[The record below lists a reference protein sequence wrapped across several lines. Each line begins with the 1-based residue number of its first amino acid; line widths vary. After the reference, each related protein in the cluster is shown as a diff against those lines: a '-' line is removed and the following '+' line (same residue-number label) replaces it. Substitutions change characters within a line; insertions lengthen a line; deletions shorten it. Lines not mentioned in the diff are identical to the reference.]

1 MHYSHKTK
9 HQVLSGVLALILSLS
24 LLLPTIP
31 TVWADEAA
39 DPEAAIQAVTDQLA
53 AAGETAPAAESS
65 EPTTAPAASFQSTD
79 DGADVIALTQNGH
92 FLAKIPLPEGVT
104 VTENDLASIV
114 WSMDKDE
121 TKEYVDADQYPNQTK
136 GGELS
141 TWKTNGSKA
150 DLFTVESCTLTEE
163 NGATY
168 LCLSFSNACY
178 WGSDPSAPHA
188 SGGKYLDVCGYFNL
202 TAKLGDT
209 TIGSAPVKIV
219 PYDSFHTMQEIYED
233 LDNMVSYAAE
243 NTNLYV
249 KKYSMGKSS
258 GVIYDPMDMPYMILA
273 KNAQAVSDWLAFCDK
288 AETDP
293 TGTLKDIAAG
303 KYDDLKIPVMYSNIH
318 PNEVAATDGVMAFA
332 WMLIESAAADGKLD
346 YSKLTGF
353 TDEGKAELASEMG
366 PVGVAGSTAVPDL
379 VKDTATY
386 LGYLTA
392 GNSGS
397 GVIDLD
403 KYYTSE
409 NVSLTV
415 DELLDDV
422 FFILVP
428 EENVEGRTYVTRQP
442 SAGYDLNRD
451 NSFQTTP
458 ETQNMQHLIA
468 TFNPT
473 LLAEFHGR
481 IKGFQVE
488 PCDPPHEPNFEYD
501 LLAKHL
507 LSAGE
512 ALGIAAVA
520 NNDGYNSYVTPQ
532 RDYLYYTGNKT
543 ADGSDETYWEP
554 WDDMSTSYTPQFAM
568 LQGTIAYTVEL
579 PAYNDDTVQAVQ
591 YGCLGQSVYVAGEKE
606 SILTCQVQIFE
617 RGVTNA
623 NSDAYEMVGQWLC
636 NQYDVEGAE
645 AGIFRP
651 EYTGDGENGNFYPEC
666 YIIPLDGANQSN
678 LQAAYD
684 MMTWLSRND
693 VKILITEQAVTVDGV
708 TYPAGTMIIS
718 MYQAKRSVANGALYD
733 GTFITDWTDLYSEGI
748 TSFAATRGFDMVTVT
763 KPTVYQTIS
772 AACGSWMDYDD
783 CQLYVA
789 ANKGTYFTGKHG
801 ADVVISNASED
812 STAAVNALLQAGKT
826 VGMVTDA
833 QSGFYGDFICSYADF
848 LTIADKFTVSATGIS
863 QKDAGYPA
871 ATTISKAPVI
881 YITGAAGKDT
891 SGFVYTKQ
899 VSSASNWNY
908 DRCAMELMGFATTS
922 DVSEATGIIGASSPN
937 ADALAAIQSGTPYI
951 GYGRSGVSSVAKLI
965 GATRSS
971 ASGMDCLGY
980 VTYPTTT
987 LVNASYVMDGDDIL
1001 YGYGLGWF
1009 SEIPEGAQVLVQMD
1023 GSKTPTEGFINAIT
1037 DSQKEKMNAYLNDS
1051 VQGIQ
1056 YQGADADGNQ
1066 VNVVLFANSL
1076 TNKVHQRDEYAFIS
1090 NFLFSSVLSSEAYV
1104 PTEAASY
1111 TLSYSVDGAE
1121 APVDAASYEE
1131 DDTVTLAAAPE
1142 KDGYTFASWVIG
1154 EQSFE
1159 AGEQIVL
1166 DSSLTAQADEN
1177 GVITVTA
1184 QFTQNP
1190 VEPVTPD
1197 QPAQPGAST
1206 GDHSQ
1211 MTVWITLAVLCGA
1224 GSAAAVIGHKKKK
1237 A

>member
-39 DPEAAIQAVTDQLA
+39 DPETVIESVTDQLA
-53 AAGETAPAAESS
+53 AAGETTTPVTESEPAA
-65 EPTTAPAASFQSTD
+65 APASFQSTD
-79 DGADVIALTQNGH
+79 GGADVIALTENGH
-92 FLAKIPLPEGVT
+92 FLAKLPLSADT
-104 VTENDLASIV
+104 TLTEDDLASIV

-141 TWKTNGSKA
+141 TWQTSKKTP
-150 DLFTVESCTLTEE
+150 LFTVESCTLAEE
-163 NGATY
+163 NGTTY
-168 LCLSFSNACY
+168 LCLSFSSVCY
-178 WGSDPSAPHA
+178 WGSDPSAPH
-188 SGGKYLDVCGYFNL
+188 SNGGSYLDVCGYFNL
-202 TAKLGDT
+202 TAKLGET
-209 TIGSAPVKIV
+209 ALGSAAVKIV

-233 LDNMVSYAAE
+233 LDNMVTYAAD

-249 KKYSMGKSS
+249 KKFSMGKSS
-258 GVIYDPMDMPYMILA
+258 GVIY
-273 KNAQAVSDWLAFCDK
+273 
-288 AETDP
+288 
-293 TGTLKDIAAG
+293 
-303 KYDDLKIPVMYSNIH
+303 
-318 PNEVAATDGVMAFA
+318 
-332 WMLIESAAADGKLD
+332 
-346 YSKLTGF
+346 
-353 TDEGKAELASEMG
+353 
-366 PVGVAGSTAVPDL
+366 
-379 VKDTATY
+379 
-386 LGYLTA
+386 
-392 GNSGS
+392 
-397 GVIDLD
+397 
-403 KYYTSE
+403 
-409 NVSLTV
+409 
-415 DELLDDV
+415 ELLDDV

-428 EENVEGRTYVTRQP
+428 EEKVEGRTYVTRHT
-442 SAGYDLNRD
+442 SGGYDLNRD
-451 NSFQTTP
+451 NSFQTTA

-473 LLAEFHGR
+473 LLTEFHGR

-543 ADGSDETYWEP
+543 ADGADETYWEP

-591 YGCLGQSVYVAGEKE
+591 YGCLGQSVYVAGEKN
-606 SILTCQVQIFE
+606 SILTCQVQIYE

-645 AGIFRP
+645 AGLFRP
-651 EYTGDGENGNFYPEC
+651 EYTGEGENGNFYPEC

-693 VKILITEQAVTVDGV
+693 VKILVTEQPVTVDGV
-708 TYPAGTMIIS
+708 TYPADTMVIS

-733 GTFITDWTDLYSEGI
+733 GTFITDWNDLYSEGI

-763 KPTVYQTIS
+763 KPAVYQTVS
-772 AACGSWMDYDD
+772 AACGSWMGYDD
-783 CQLYVA
+783 CKLYVA

-826 VGMVTDA
+826 VGMLTDA

-848 LTIADKFTVSATGIS
+848 LTVADKFTVSATGIS

-871 ATTISKAPVI
+871 ATTISKAPVV
-881 YITGAAGKDT
+881 YITGAAGKNS
-891 SGFVYTKQ
+891 SGFVYTSQ
-899 VSSASNWNY
+899 VSSAANWNY
-908 DRCAMELMGFATTS
+908 DRCAMELMGFETTTDLS
-922 DVSEATGIIGASSPN
+922 AATGIIGASRPN

-951 GYGRSGVSSVAKLI
+951 GYGSNSSTVAKLI
-965 GATRSS
+965 GAARSS
-971 ASGMDCLGY
+971 ASGMDCLGF

-987 LVNASYVMDGDDIL
+987 LVNASYVVDGDDIL
-1001 YGYGLGWF
+1001 YGYGLGWC

-1023 GSKTPTEGFINAIT
+1023 GSKTPTEGFIKANT
-1037 DSQKEKMNAYLNDS
+1037 DSGKEKMNAYLDNS
-1051 VQGIQ
+1051 VQAIQ
-1056 YQGADADGNQ
+1056 YQGADTEGNQ

-1111 TLSYSVDGAE
+1111 TLSYSVDGAQ
-1121 APVDAASYEE
+1121 APADAASYEE

-1142 KDGYTFASWVIG
+1142 KGGYTFTGWTIG
-1154 EQSFE
+1154 EQTFE
-1159 AGEQIVL
+1159 AGAQIVL

-1177 GVITVTA
+1177 GVITVMA
-1184 QFTQNP
+1184 QFSQNP

-1197 QPAQPGAST
+1197 QPADPAQPGAST

-1211 MTVWITLAVLCGA
+1211 MTVWISLAVLCGA
-1224 GSAAAVIGHKKKK
+1224 GTAAAVIGGKKKK

>member
-24 LLLPTIP
+24 LSLLLPTIP

-39 DPEAAIQAVTDQLA
+39 DPETVIESVTDQLA
-53 AAGETAPAAESS
+53 AAGETTTPVTESEPAA
-65 EPTTAPAASFQSTD
+65 APAASFQSTD

-121 TKEYVDADQYPNQTK
+121 TQSYVSEEQYPNQTK

-141 TWKTNGSKA
+141 TWQTSKKTP
-150 DLFTVESCTLTEE
+150 LFTVESCTLAEE
-163 NGATY
+163 NGTTY
-168 LCLSFSNACY
+168 LCLSFSSACY
-178 WGSDPSAPHA
+178 WGSDPSAPH
-188 SGGKYLDVCGYFNL
+188 SNGGSYLDVCGYFNL
-202 TAKLGDT
+202 TAKLGET
-209 TIGSAPVKIV
+209 ALGSAAVKIV

-233 LDNMVSYAAE
+233 LDNMVTYAAD

-249 KKYSMGKSS
+249 KKFSMGKSS
-258 GVIYDPMDMPYMILA
+258 GVIY
-273 KNAQAVSDWLAFCDK
+273 
-288 AETDP
+288 
-293 TGTLKDIAAG
+293 
-303 KYDDLKIPVMYSNIH
+303 
-318 PNEVAATDGVMAFA
+318 
-332 WMLIESAAADGKLD
+332 
-346 YSKLTGF
+346 
-353 TDEGKAELASEMG
+353 
-366 PVGVAGSTAVPDL
+366 
-379 VKDTATY
+379 
-386 LGYLTA
+386 
-392 GNSGS
+392 
-397 GVIDLD
+397 
-403 KYYTSE
+403 
-409 NVSLTV
+409 
-415 DELLDDV
+415 ELLDDV

-428 EENVEGRTYVTRQP
+428 EENVEGRTYVTRHP
-442 SAGYDLNRD
+442 SGGYDLNRD
-451 NSFQTTP
+451 NSFQTTA

-473 LLAEFHGR
+473 LLTEFHGR

-543 ADGSDETYWEP
+543 ADGADETYWEP

-591 YGCLGQSVYVAGEKE
+591 YGCLGQSVYVAGEKN
-606 SILTCQVQIFE
+606 SILTCQVQIYE

-623 NSDAYEMVGQWLC
+623 NSDSHDMVGQWLC

-645 AGIFRP
+645 AGLFRP
-651 EYTGDGENGNFYPEC
+651 EYTGEGENGNFYPEC

-693 VKILITEQAVTVDGV
+693 VKILVTEQPVTVDGV
-708 TYPAGTMIIS
+708 TYPAGTMVIS

-763 KPTVYQTIS
+763 KPAVYQTVS
-772 AACGSWMDYDD
+772 AACGSWMGYDD
-783 CQLYVA
+783 CKLYVA

-848 LTIADKFTVSATGIS
+848 LTVADKFTVSATGIS

-871 ATTISKAPVI
+871 ATTISKAPVV
-881 YITGAAGKDT
+881 YITGAAGKNS
-891 SGFVYTKQ
+891 SGFVYTSQ
-899 VSSASNWNY
+899 VSSAANWNY
-908 DRCAMELMGFATTS
+908 DRCAMELMGFETTTDLS
-922 DVSEATGIIGASSPN
+922 AATGIIGASRPS

-951 GYGRSGVSSVAKLI
+951 GYGSNSSTVAKLI
-965 GATRSS
+965 GAARSS
-971 ASGMDCLGY
+971 ASGMDCLGF

-987 LVNASYVMDGDDIL
+987 LVNASYVVDSDDIL

-1023 GSKTPTEGFINAIT
+1023 GSKTPTEGFIKANT
-1037 DSQKEKMNAYLNDS
+1037 DSGKEKMNAYLDNS
-1051 VQGIQ
+1051 VQAIQ
-1056 YQGADADGNQ
+1056 YQGADTEGNQ

-1111 TLSYSVDGAE
+1111 TLSYSVDGAQ
-1121 APVDAASYEE
+1121 APADAASYEE

-1142 KDGYTFASWVIG
+1142 KGGYTFTGWTIG
-1154 EQSFE
+1154 EQTFE
-1159 AGEQIVL
+1159 AGAQIVL

-1184 QFTQNP
+1184 QFSQNP

-1197 QPAQPGAST
+1197 QPADPAQPGAST

-1211 MTVWITLAVLCGA
+1211 MTVWISLAVLCGA
-1224 GSAAAVIGHKKKK
+1224 GTAAAVIGGKKKK

>member
-39 DPEAAIQAVTDQLA
+39 DPETVIESVTDQLA
-53 AAGETAPAAESS
+53 AAGETTTPVTESEPAA
-65 EPTTAPAASFQSTD
+65 APAASFQSTD
-79 DGADVIALTQNGH
+79 GGADVIALTQNGH

-163 NGATY
+163 NGAAY

-178 WGSDPSAPHA
+178 WGSDPSAPH
-188 SGGKYLDVCGYFNL
+188 SNGGSYLDVCGYFNL
-202 TAKLGDT
+202 TAKLGET
-209 TIGSAPVKIV
+209 ALGSAAVKIV

-233 LDNMVSYAAE
+233 LDNMVTYAAD

-249 KKYSMGKSS
+249 KKFSMGKSS
-258 GVIYDPMDMPYMILA
+258 GVIY
-273 KNAQAVSDWLAFCDK
+273 
-288 AETDP
+288 
-293 TGTLKDIAAG
+293 
-303 KYDDLKIPVMYSNIH
+303 
-318 PNEVAATDGVMAFA
+318 
-332 WMLIESAAADGKLD
+332 
-346 YSKLTGF
+346 
-353 TDEGKAELASEMG
+353 
-366 PVGVAGSTAVPDL
+366 
-379 VKDTATY
+379 
-386 LGYLTA
+386 
-392 GNSGS
+392 
-397 GVIDLD
+397 
-403 KYYTSE
+403 
-409 NVSLTV
+409 
-415 DELLDDV
+415 ELLDDV

-428 EENVEGRTYVTRQP
+428 EENVEGRTYVTRHP
-442 SAGYDLNRD
+442 SGGYDLNRD
-451 NSFQTTP
+451 NSFQTTA

-543 ADGSDETYWEP
+543 ADGADETYWEP

-591 YGCLGQSVYVAGEKE
+591 YGCLGQSVYVAGEKN
-606 SILTCQVQIFE
+606 SILTCQVQIYE

-623 NSDAYEMVGQWLC
+623 NSDSYDMVGQWLC

-645 AGIFRP
+645 AGLFRP
-651 EYTGDGENGNFYPEC
+651 EYTGEGENGNFYPEC

-693 VKILITEQAVTVDGV
+693 VKILVTEQPVTVDGV
-708 TYPAGTMIIS
+708 TYPAGTMVIS

-763 KPTVYQTIS
+763 KPAVYQTVS
-772 AACGSWMDYDD
+772 AACGSWMGYDD
-783 CQLYVA
+783 CKLYVA

-848 LTIADKFTVSATGIS
+848 LTVADKFTVSATGIS

-871 ATTISKAPVI
+871 ATTISKAPVV
-881 YITGAAGKDT
+881 YITGAAGKNS
-891 SGFVYTKQ
+891 SGFVYTSQ
-899 VSSASNWNY
+899 VSSAANWNY
-908 DRCAMELMGFATTS
+908 DRCAMELMGFETTTDLS
-922 DVSEATGIIGASSPN
+922 AATGIIGASRPN

-951 GYGRSGVSSVAKLI
+951 GYGSNSSTVAKLI
-965 GATRSS
+965 GAARSS
-971 ASGMDCLGY
+971 ASGMDCLGF

-987 LVNASYVMDGDDIL
+987 LVNASYVVDGDDIL

-1023 GSKTPTEGFINAIT
+1023 GSKTPTEGFIKANT
-1037 DSQKEKMNAYLNDS
+1037 DSGKEKMNAYLDNS
-1051 VQGIQ
+1051 VQAIQ
-1056 YQGADADGNQ
+1056 YQGADTEGNQ

-1090 NFLFSSVLSSEAYV
+1090 NYLFSSVLSSEAYV

-1111 TLSYSVDGAE
+1111 TLSYSVDGAQ
-1121 APVDAASYEE
+1121 APADAASYEE

-1142 KDGYTFASWVIG
+1142 KGGYTFSGWTIG
-1154 EQSFE
+1154 EQTFE
-1159 AGEQIVL
+1159 AGAQIVL

-1184 QFTQNP
+1184 QFSQNP

-1197 QPAQPGAST
+1197 QPADPAQPGAST

-1211 MTVWITLAVLCGA
+1211 MTVWISLAVLCGA
-1224 GSAAAVIGHKKKK
+1224 GIAAAVIGGKKKK

>member
-39 DPEAAIQAVTDQLA
+39 DPETVIESVTDQLA
-53 AAGETAPAAESS
+53 AAGETTTPVTESEPAA
-65 EPTTAPAASFQSTD
+65 APASFQSTD
-79 DGADVIALTQNGH
+79 GGADVIALTENGH
-92 FLAKIPLPEGVT
+92 FLAKLPLSADT
-104 VTENDLASIV
+104 TLTEDDLASIV

-141 TWKTNGSKA
+141 TWQTSKKTP
-150 DLFTVESCTLTEE
+150 LFTVESCTLAEE
-163 NGATY
+163 NGTTY
-168 LCLSFSNACY
+168 LCLSFSSVCY
-178 WGSDPSAPHA
+178 WGSDPSAPH
-188 SGGKYLDVCGYFNL
+188 SNGGSYLDVCGYFNL
-202 TAKLGDT
+202 TAKLGET
-209 TIGSAPVKIV
+209 ALGSAAVKIV

-233 LDNMVSYAAE
+233 LDNMVTYAAD

-249 KKYSMGKSS
+249 KKFSMGKSS
-258 GVIYDPMDMPYMILA
+258 GVIY
-273 KNAQAVSDWLAFCDK
+273 
-288 AETDP
+288 
-293 TGTLKDIAAG
+293 
-303 KYDDLKIPVMYSNIH
+303 
-318 PNEVAATDGVMAFA
+318 
-332 WMLIESAAADGKLD
+332 
-346 YSKLTGF
+346 
-353 TDEGKAELASEMG
+353 
-366 PVGVAGSTAVPDL
+366 
-379 VKDTATY
+379 
-386 LGYLTA
+386 
-392 GNSGS
+392 
-397 GVIDLD
+397 
-403 KYYTSE
+403 
-409 NVSLTV
+409 
-415 DELLDDV
+415 ELLDDV

-428 EENVEGRTYVTRQP
+428 EEKVEGRTYVTRHT
-442 SAGYDLNRD
+442 SGGYDLNRD
-451 NSFQTTP
+451 NSFQTTA

-473 LLAEFHGR
+473 LLTEFHGR

-543 ADGSDETYWEP
+543 ADGADETYWEP

-591 YGCLGQSVYVAGEKE
+591 YGCLGQSVYVAGEKN
-606 SILTCQVQIFE
+606 SILTCQVQIYE

-645 AGIFRP
+645 AGLFRP
-651 EYTGDGENGNFYPEC
+651 EYTGEGENGNFYPEC

-693 VKILITEQAVTVDGV
+693 VKILVTEQPVTVDGV
-708 TYPAGTMIIS
+708 TYPADTMVIS

-733 GTFITDWTDLYSEGI
+733 GTFITDWNDLYSEGI

-763 KPTVYQTIS
+763 KPAVYQTVS
-772 AACGSWMDYDD
+772 AACGSWMGYDD
-783 CQLYVA
+783 CKLYVA

-826 VGMVTDA
+826 VGMLTDA

-848 LTIADKFTVSATGIS
+848 LTVADKFTVSATGIS

-871 ATTISKAPVI
+871 ATTISKAPVV
-881 YITGAAGKDT
+881 YITGAAGKNS
-891 SGFVYTKQ
+891 SGFVYTSQ
-899 VSSASNWNY
+899 VSSAANWNY
-908 DRCAMELMGFATTS
+908 DRCAMELMGFETTTDLS
-922 DVSEATGIIGASSPN
+922 AATGIIGASRPN

-951 GYGRSGVSSVAKLI
+951 GYGSNSSTVAKLI
-965 GATRSS
+965 GAARSS
-971 ASGMDCLGY
+971 ASGMDCLGF

-987 LVNASYVMDGDDIL
+987 LVNASYVVDGDDIL

-1023 GSKTPTEGFINAIT
+1023 GSKTPTEGFIKANT
-1037 DSQKEKMNAYLNDS
+1037 DSGKEKMNAYLDNS
-1051 VQGIQ
+1051 VQAIQ
-1056 YQGADADGNQ
+1056 YQGADTEGNQ

-1111 TLSYSVDGAE
+1111 TLSYSVDGAQ
-1121 APVDAASYEE
+1121 APADAASYEE

-1142 KDGYTFASWVIG
+1142 KGGYTFTGWTIG
-1154 EQSFE
+1154 EQTFE
-1159 AGEQIVL
+1159 AGAQIVL

-1177 GVITVTA
+1177 GVITVMA
-1184 QFTQNP
+1184 QFSQNP

-1197 QPAQPGAST
+1197 QPADPAQPGAST

-1211 MTVWITLAVLCGA
+1211 MTVWISLAVLCGA
-1224 GSAAAVIGHKKKK
+1224 GTAAAVIGGKKKK

>member
-39 DPEAAIQAVTDQLA
+39 DPETVIESVTDQLA
-53 AAGETAPAAESS
+53 AAGETTTPVTESEPAA
-65 EPTTAPAASFQSTD
+65 APASFQSTD
-79 DGADVIALTQNGH
+79 GGADVIALTENGH
-92 FLAKIPLPEGVT
+92 FLAKLPLSADT
-104 VTENDLASIV
+104 TLTEDDLASIV

-141 TWKTNGSKA
+141 TWQTSKKTP
-150 DLFTVESCTLTEE
+150 LFTVESCTLAEE
-163 NGATY
+163 NGTTY
-168 LCLSFSNACY
+168 LCLSFSSVCY
-178 WGSDPSAPHA
+178 WGSDPSAPH
-188 SGGKYLDVCGYFNL
+188 SNGGSYLDVCGYFNL
-202 TAKLGDT
+202 TAKLGEMAL
-209 TIGSAPVKIV
+209 GSAAVKIV

-233 LDNMVSYAAE
+233 LDNMVTYAAD

-249 KKYSMGKSS
+249 KKFSMGKSS
-258 GVIYDPMDMPYMILA
+258 GVIY
-273 KNAQAVSDWLAFCDK
+273 
-288 AETDP
+288 
-293 TGTLKDIAAG
+293 
-303 KYDDLKIPVMYSNIH
+303 
-318 PNEVAATDGVMAFA
+318 
-332 WMLIESAAADGKLD
+332 
-346 YSKLTGF
+346 
-353 TDEGKAELASEMG
+353 
-366 PVGVAGSTAVPDL
+366 
-379 VKDTATY
+379 
-386 LGYLTA
+386 
-392 GNSGS
+392 
-397 GVIDLD
+397 
-403 KYYTSE
+403 
-409 NVSLTV
+409 
-415 DELLDDV
+415 ELLDDV

-428 EENVEGRTYVTRQP
+428 EEKVEGRTYVTRHT
-442 SAGYDLNRD
+442 SGGYDLNRD
-451 NSFQTTP
+451 NSFQTTA

-473 LLAEFHGR
+473 LLTEFHGR

-543 ADGSDETYWEP
+543 ADGADETYWEP

-591 YGCLGQSVYVAGEKE
+591 YGCLGQSVYVAGEKN
-606 SILTCQVQIFE
+606 SILTCQVQIYE

-645 AGIFRP
+645 AGLFRP
-651 EYTGDGENGNFYPEC
+651 EYTGEGENGNFYPEC

-693 VKILITEQAVTVDGV
+693 VKILVTEQPVTVDGV
-708 TYPAGTMIIS
+708 TYPADTMVIS

-733 GTFITDWTDLYSEGI
+733 GTFITDWNGLYSEGI

-763 KPTVYQTIS
+763 KPAVYQTVS
-772 AACGSWMDYDD
+772 AACGSWMGYDD
-783 CQLYVA
+783 CKLYVA

-826 VGMVTDA
+826 VGMLTDA

-848 LTIADKFTVSATGIS
+848 LTVADKFTVSATGIS

-871 ATTISKAPVI
+871 ATTISKAPVV
-881 YITGAAGKDT
+881 YITGAAGKNS
-891 SGFVYTKQ
+891 SGFVYTSQ
-899 VSSASNWNY
+899 VSSAANWNY
-908 DRCAMELMGFATTS
+908 DRCAMELMGFETTTDLS
-922 DVSEATGIIGASSPN
+922 AATGIIGASRPN

-951 GYGRSGVSSVAKLI
+951 GYGSNSSTVAKLI
-965 GATRSS
+965 GAARSS
-971 ASGMDCLGY
+971 ASGMDCLGF

-987 LVNASYVMDGDDIL
+987 LVNASYVVDGDDIL

-1023 GSKTPTEGFINAIT
+1023 GSKTPTEGFIKANT
-1037 DSQKEKMNAYLNDS
+1037 DSGKEKMNAYLDNS
-1051 VQGIQ
+1051 VQAIQ
-1056 YQGADADGNQ
+1056 YQGADTEGNQ

-1111 TLSYSVDGAE
+1111 TLSYSVDGAQ
-1121 APVDAASYEE
+1121 APADAASYEE

-1142 KDGYTFASWVIG
+1142 KGGYTFTGWTIG
-1154 EQSFE
+1154 EQTFE
-1159 AGEQIVL
+1159 AGAQIVL

-1177 GVITVTA
+1177 GVITVMA
-1184 QFTQNP
+1184 QFSQNP

-1197 QPAQPGAST
+1197 QPADPAQPGAST

-1211 MTVWITLAVLCGA
+1211 MTVWISLAVLCGA
-1224 GSAAAVIGHKKKK
+1224 GTAAAVIGGKKKK

>member
-39 DPEAAIQAVTDQLA
+39 DPETVIESVTDQLA
-53 AAGETAPAAESS
+53 AAGETTTPVTESEPAA
-65 EPTTAPAASFQSTD
+65 APASFQSTD
-79 DGADVIALTQNGH
+79 GGADVIALTENGH
-92 FLAKIPLPEGVT
+92 FLAKLPLSADT
-104 VTENDLASIV
+104 TLTEDDLASIV

-141 TWKTNGSKA
+141 TWQTSKKTP
-150 DLFTVESCTLTEE
+150 LFTVESCTLAEE
-163 NGATY
+163 NGTTY
-168 LCLSFSNACY
+168 LCLSFSSVCY

-188 SGGKYLDVCGYFNL
+188 SGGSYLDVCGYFNL
-202 TAKLGDT
+202 TAKLGET
-209 TIGSAPVKIV
+209 ALGSAAVKIV

-233 LDNMVSYAAE
+233 LDNMVTYAAD

-249 KKYSMGKSS
+249 KKFSMGKSS
-258 GVIYDPMDMPYMILA
+258 GVIY
-273 KNAQAVSDWLAFCDK
+273 
-288 AETDP
+288 
-293 TGTLKDIAAG
+293 
-303 KYDDLKIPVMYSNIH
+303 
-318 PNEVAATDGVMAFA
+318 
-332 WMLIESAAADGKLD
+332 
-346 YSKLTGF
+346 
-353 TDEGKAELASEMG
+353 
-366 PVGVAGSTAVPDL
+366 
-379 VKDTATY
+379 
-386 LGYLTA
+386 
-392 GNSGS
+392 
-397 GVIDLD
+397 
-403 KYYTSE
+403 
-409 NVSLTV
+409 
-415 DELLDDV
+415 ELLDDV

-428 EENVEGRTYVTRQP
+428 EENVEGRTYVTRHP
-442 SAGYDLNRD
+442 SGGYDLNRD

-473 LLAEFHGR
+473 LLTEFHGR

-591 YGCLGQSVYVAGEKE
+591 YGCLGQSVYVAGEKN
-606 SILTCQVQIFE
+606 SILTCQVQIYE

-623 NSDAYEMVGQWLC
+623 NSDSHDMVGQWLC

-645 AGIFRP
+645 AGLFRP
-651 EYTGDGENGNFYPEC
+651 EYTGEGENGNFYPEC

-693 VKILITEQAVTVDGV
+693 VKILVTEQPVTVDGV
-708 TYPAGTMIIS
+708 TYPAGTMVIS

-763 KPTVYQTIS
+763 KPAVYQTVS
-772 AACGSWMDYDD
+772 AACGSWMGYDD
-783 CQLYVA
+783 CKLYVA

-848 LTIADKFTVSATGIS
+848 LTVADKFTVSATGIS

-871 ATTISKAPVI
+871 ATTISKAPVV
-881 YITGAAGKDT
+881 YITGAAGKNS
-891 SGFVYTKQ
+891 SGFVYTSQ
-899 VSSASNWNY
+899 VSSAANWNY
-908 DRCAMELMGFATTS
+908 DRCAMELMGFETTTDLS
-922 DVSEATGIIGASSPN
+922 AATGIIGASRPS

-951 GYGRSGVSSVAKLI
+951 GYGSNSSTVAKLI
-965 GATRSS
+965 GAARSS
-971 ASGMDCLGY
+971 ASGMDCLGF

-987 LVNASYVMDGDDIL
+987 LVNASYVVDGDDIL

-1023 GSKTPTEGFINAIT
+1023 GSKTPTEGFIKANT
-1037 DSQKEKMNAYLNDS
+1037 DSGKEKMNAYLDNS
-1051 VQGIQ
+1051 VQAIQ
-1056 YQGADADGNQ
+1056 YQGADTEGNQ

-1111 TLSYSVDGAE
+1111 TLSYSVDGAQ
-1121 APVDAASYEE
+1121 APADAASYEE

-1142 KDGYTFASWVIG
+1142 KGGYTFTGWTIG
-1154 EQSFE
+1154 EQTFE
-1159 AGEQIVL
+1159 AGAQIVL

-1184 QFTQNP
+1184 QFSQNP

-1197 QPAQPGAST
+1197 QPADPAQPGAST

-1211 MTVWITLAVLCGA
+1211 MTVWISLAVLCGA
-1224 GSAAAVIGHKKKK
+1224 GTAAAVIGGKKKK